1 MEQTE
6 AFSPQVTID
15 VCMADTHVSLKCISA
30 QDWRLTV
37 TPMQYIDDDIIA
49 GGVQNG
55 VSKTVSVTDRQAAA
69 IMFLLCCDQG
79 EESDIALIHKLYEIA
94 EYVME
99 CLPHELRCIP

>member
-1 MEQTE
+1 MEQNK

-37 TPMQYIDDDIIA
+37 TPMQYINDDIIA

-55 VSKTVSVTDRQAAA
+55 ASKTVPVTDRQAAA
-69 IMFLLCCDQG
+69 IMFLICCDQS
-79 EESDIALIHKLYEIA
+79 EASDTALIHKLYEIA
-94 EYVME
+94 EPVME
-99 CLPHELRCIP
+99 CLPHGLRCIP